1 MAGYLGRMATDIFV
15 ENHRKG
21 FHDDYHEFGAWIA
34 LITSELSEALEAD
47 RKGKRADLNKLYEEG
62 AKEAENGFNTFPSDF
77 EDYIKDTVE
86 DELADAIIRILD
98 LCALMDID
106 IDEHIKLKRQYNQT
120 RPYKHG
126 KNY

>member
-1 MAGYLGRMATDIFV
+1 MGYLNRMADDIYA
-15 ENHRKG
+15 ENCKKG
-21 FHDDYHEFGAWIA
+21 FHSGGHEFGTWIA

-47 RKGKRADLNKLYEEG
+47 RKGKRANLDKLYEEE
-62 AKEAENGFNTFPSDF
+62 AKESEEGHNTFPSDF

-86 DELADAIIRILD
+86 DELADAIIRILV
-98 LCALMDID
+98 LCGMMDIN
-106 IDEHIKLKRQYNQT
+106 IEEHIKLKRLYNLT